1 MQNLKRNS
9 WPYGHFSTI
18 DNLLDGLNPFKISEK
33 LPGCQYS
40 MNFLSISVAFYS
52 FIRSVDLW
60 LIVCFVLGLGYCPM
74 SDVLCGVFLKLM
86 CQPFLYPLVHVVA
99 WACLESTGWSIKFLW
114 LVFVVV
120 VFFFYLCSTCIF
132 GFGYVVGRG
141 GEGGEGRGGRVLGVN
156 IVKCRNATT

>member
-9 WPYGHFSTI
+9 WSYGHFSTI

-86 CQPFLYPLVHVVA
+86 CQPYLYPLVHVVA

-120 VFFFYLCSTCIF
+120 VVFFLSLLHLHFWFRICCW
-132 GFGYVVGRG
+132 
-141 GEGGEGRGGRVLGVN
+141 EGRGGWGGQGG
-156 IVKCRNATT
+156 